1 MEKLKKLAYISFRDL
16 MSHIEI
22 LQIVM
27 LLYISLNSCIPY
39 HYFSYFFS
47 EATTP
52 TEVRTT
58 TEVRT
63 ATGERLALSAFGFN
77 SFLFKFALDD

>member
-1 MEKLKKLAYISFRDL
+1 MEKLKKLAYINFRDL
-16 MSHIEI
+16 MSPIEI
-22 LQIVM
+22 SQIVI

-77 SFLFKFALDD
+77 SFIFKFVLDD